1 MDTLCEKFS
10 KLGID
15 NAPGQEKMQ
24 KEREID
30 LRGDIIE
37 GKEVDFSHGDVD
49 AFEPLPGSLDC
60 FIKGYEIGGKQAYTE
75 YRGKPDIRKDVAE
88 KISKFT
94 GSNINP
100 EENIILTPGT
110 QGALFLAMGSMIGA
124 DDKVAIVEPD
134 YFANR
139 KLVEF
144 FGGKIIPV
152 ELDYKKYTDRAGI
165 DLKDLENKFKDG
177 VSLFI
182 FSNPNNPLGVI
193 YSAEEIEGIASL
205 ARKYSVSL
213 IVDELYSRQ
222 IFDHRQYTHLCAM
235 PEKPDQMITV
245 IGPSKTE
252 SLSGFRLGT
261 AFGNKDII
269 LRMEKLQAIVSLRTA
284 GYCQSVYHVWFNEPE
299 GYMENRIKAHQ
310 DIRDELYTKFTDAG
324 YYVRKTEAGS
334 YLFVELPKLD
344 VELKDFVAALRKLA
358 GVTVTAG
365 VEFGPQFTRH
375 FRINF
380 SQDAEAA
387 SAAADRIIEIVKRYT
402 SVC

>member
-15 NAPGQEKMQ
+15 NAPGQEKTQ
-24 KEREID
+24 KDREID
-30 LRGDIIE
+30 LRGNIIE

-60 FIKGYEIGGKQAYTE
+60 FIKGYEVGGKQAYTE
-75 YRGKPDIRKDVAE
+75 YRGKLDIRKDVAE

-94 GSNINP
+94 GSKINP

-110 QGALFLAMGSMIGA
+110 QGALFLAMGSMIGTG
-124 DDKVAIVEPD
+124 DKVAIVEPD

-144 FGGKIIPV
+144 FGGKIIPI

-205 ARKYSVSL
+205 AKKYGVSL

-235 PEKPDQMITV
+235 PEIPDQMITI

-252 SLSGFRLGT
+252 SLSGFRLGI

-299 GYMENRIKAHQ
+299 GYMESRIKAHQ
-310 DIRDELYTKFTDAG
+310 DIRDELFTKFTDAG

-344 VELKDFVAALRKLA
+344 IPLKDFVVALRKLA

-365 VEFGPQFTRH
+365 IEFGPQFTRH

-402 SVC
+402 CDC

>member
-1 MDTLCEKFS
+1 MDTLYEKFS
-10 KLGID
+10 KLGIE
-15 NAPGQEKMQ
+15 NAPGQEKIQ
-24 KEREID
+24 KEREVE
-30 LRGDIIE
+30 LRGNVLE
-37 GKEVDFSHGDVD
+37 GKQVDFSHGDVD

-60 FIKGYEIGGKQAYTE
+60 FVKGYELGAKQAYTE
-75 YRGKPDIRKDVAE
+75 YRGKLDIRKDVAE

-94 GSNINP
+94 GCSINP

-110 QGALFLAMGSMIGA
+110 QGALFLAMGSMIGEG
-124 DDKVAIVEPD
+124 DKVAIVEPD

-144 FGGKIIPV
+144 FGGKMIPV
-152 ELDYKKYTDRAGI
+152 ELNYKEYSDRAGI
-165 DLKDLENKFKDG
+165 DLDDLETKFKNG

-193 YSAEEIEGIASL
+193 YSEEEIKGIAAL
-205 ARKYSVSL
+205 AKKYNVSL

-222 IFDHRQYTHLCAM
+222 IFDHRTYTHLCAM
-235 PEKPDQMITV
+235 PDKPEQMITI

-284 GYCQSVYHVWFNEPE
+284 GYCQALYKVWFNEPE
-299 GYMENRIKAHQ
+299 GFMEARIKAHQ
-310 DIRDELYTKFTDAG
+310 DIRDELFTKFTEAG

-334 YLFVELPKLD
+334 YLFVELPELD
-344 VELKDFVAALRKLA
+344 VTIKDFVAALRKLA

-380 SQDAEAA
+380 SQDAKAA
-387 SAAADRIIEIVKRYT
+387 SDAADRIIEVAKRYT
-402 SVC
+402 K

>member
-365 VEFGPQFTRH
+365 VEFGSQFTRH

>member
-15 NAPGQEKMQ
+15 NAPGQEKTQ
-24 KEREID
+24 KDREID
-30 LRGDIIE
+30 LRGNIIE

-60 FIKGYEIGGKQAYTE
+60 FIKGYEVGGKQAYTE
-75 YRGKPDIRKDVAE
+75 YRGKLDIRKDVAE

-94 GSNINP
+94 GSKINP

-110 QGALFLAMGSMIGA
+110 QGALFLAMGSMIGTG
-124 DDKVAIVEPD
+124 DKVAIVEPD

-144 FGGKIIPV
+144 FGGKIIPI
-152 ELDYKKYTDRAGI
+152 ELDYKKNTDRAGI

-205 ARKYSVSL
+205 AKKYGVSL

-235 PEKPDQMITV
+235 PEIPDQMITI

-252 SLSGFRLGT
+252 SLSGFRLGI

-299 GYMENRIKAHQ
+299 GYMESRIKAHQ
-310 DIRDELYTKFTDAG
+310 DIRDELFTKFTDAG

-344 VELKDFVAALRKLA
+344 IPLKDFVVALRKLA

-365 VEFGPQFTRH
+365 IEFGPQFTRH

-402 SVC
+402 CDC